1 MVLSQQHR
9 STIHTKLAPVIGDE
23 EAAALLSHFPARE
36 GDEPV
41 TRDFLRAELAEIRT
55 EIRGEMHDQGNLL
68 RAEMHDHLRQMM
80 VWTVTALLGGLSVGM
95 GLAAGIA
102 SAIAG

>member
-1 MVLSQQHR
+1 MVLSPQHR

-41 TRDFLRAELAEIRT
+41 TKDYLRAELAEFRT
-55 EIRGEMHDQGNLL
+55 EIRIDVADLRTELHDQ
-68 RAEMHDHLRQMM
+68 LRQAT
-80 VWTVTALLGGLSVGM
+80 VWMVTALFGGLSIGM

-102 SAIAG
+102 SAVN